1 MRDFFRKS
9 IRRQFQFIMM
19 VVFVL
24 ALIGISII
32 LAIQSQVK
40 ESYLKERETLSRQ
53 TEIAENIEQEY
64 NEMIMRA
71 RGYLAFL
78 NEGEWELS
86 QEAHANLVVL
96 LDELKEYELTSEE
109 ELVYEDLS
117 AYVEEY
123 WDLLLPAAVAYAEDG
138 NYEELVTISQDTSG
152 TSRINS
158 FLLRNKQIVAA
169 NERELE
175 AAHEDFIESTNR
187 ITYALGALIV
197 MLFII
202 ISLATKRM
210 SKSIGEPLSELSD
223 ASEQLAL
230 GKEVSF
236 PTVRRQDELGTL
248 TNALSSMAHVIQD
261 READLQ
267 AHNEELQAQ
276 QDELTEQQE
285 RLENSVVEIKNLNM
299 AINEATILSVT
310 DTEGFITDVNDKFCE
325 VSGYSS
331 KEIMGQSYSSFFAD
345 DQPEFYEKMIRT
357 LREGRIWK
365 GELKNKAKDGTY
377 YWVDSTIVPYKNDH
391 QGIEQYYIIQFEI
404 TNMVEAEQELKH
416 LLEETNRTKNT
427 LEHYNELNHAL
438 SITLDMEELLETVLF
453 QLQQIFSFNKGI
465 LLVLDSSDYASISIS
480 NEAAA
485 RMRSHIEEQVVVRLQ
500 ETKEPYV
507 LKREALE
514 GEQGYHEETLYSY
527 DVFAPVFDA
536 KGELQAVFV
545 GTRVGLSFDK
555 EETNEL
561 EGILSRVSLSLEKLF
576 LYEETEQS
584 RQLNQDI
591 IDNVNEGIQFIDE
604 KGVLIQYNSQLCS
617 FMEAENCEDCLNE
630 PFSYWVTFFKERVE
644 DPEAVVAFFETA
656 IFQSSQKSSQYRYE
670 VAGPDRRIIEVYAEP
685 IYRREERLGTL
696 FVHRDITSQ
705 YEVDQMK
712 SELVSTVSHELR
724 TPLASVLGYTELMLN
739 RELKPEKQKRYLSTI
754 EKEAKRLTNLIN
766 DFLDLQRMESGR
778 QVYEKEFIQVEEVA
792 QEVIDSFPYSS
803 QHEVYL
809 NNHSSHL
816 PVLADREKLIQV
828 FTNLISNAIKFS
840 PDGGKVIVTMNGN
853 DQELFI
859 HIADEGLGIPDHELP
874 KLFKKFH
881 RIDNSER
888 RKIGGTGLGLSIVK
902 EIVEA
907 HGGKITVRS
916 EAGKGSVFTITL
928 PLAQPKSE
936 GDGTSLTP
944 DLPLIM
950 VIEDDH
956 SLAML
961 IREELKGTGFNV
973 LHYASGESAIRV
985 LDHYEPD
992 GFVID
997 LMLADELDGWDVI
1010 KEIKKRPQLEQIPIF
1025 ISTALD
1031 ERSKGEELGIE
1042 HYLTKPYPPNKLSTT
1057 ILRTLLQNEKNGQ
1070 ILVAGDEEGN

>member
-1 MRDFFRKS
+1 MRDFFKKS

-19 VVFVL
+19 AIFVL
-24 ALIGISII
+24 ALVGISII
-32 LAIQSQVK
+32 LAIQAQVK
-40 ESYLKERETLSRQ
+40 EKYVNERESLVNQ
-53 TEIAENIEQEY
+53 TEIAEEIAQSY

-78 NEGEWELS
+78 NNNEWELT
-86 QEAHANLVVL
+86 QEAHANLVGL
-96 LDELKEYELTSEE
+96 LEELQEYDLSEE
-109 ELVYEDLS
+109 EQEVYQNLS
-117 AYVEEY
+117 QYVDKY
-123 WDLLLPAAVAYAEDG
+123 WTTLLPTAKEFADNG
-138 NYEELVTISQDTSG
+138 DYEELVSISQEEDG
-152 TSRINS
+152 TSQINRYLS
-158 FLLRNKQIVAA
+158 QNKEIVAT

-175 AAHEDFIESTNR
+175 EAHEAFLDNTNR
-187 ITYALGALIV
+187 ITYALGLLIV
-197 MLFII
+197 LLFII

-210 SKSIGEPLSELSD
+210 SKSIGQPLQELSE

-230 GKEVSF
+230 GEDVSF
-236 PTVRRQDELGTL
+236 PSTKRRDELGTL
-248 TNALSSMAHVIQD
+248 ANALSSMAFVIKE
-261 READLQ
+261 REEDLQ

-285 RLENSVVEIKNLNM
+285 RLEDSVVEIKNLNM

-310 DTEGFITDVNDKFCE
+310 DTQGVITDVNDKFCE
-325 VSGYSS
+325 VSGYSP
-331 KEIMGQSYSSFFAD
+331 KDIIGQPHTAMYSEHR
-345 DQPEFYEKMIRT
+345 PEFYESMIQT
-357 LREGRIWK
+357 LRQGRIWK
-365 GELKNKAKDGTY
+365 GEVKNRAKDGSF
-377 YWVDSTIVPYKNDH
+377 YWVDSTIVPYKNER
-391 QGIEQYYIIQFEI
+391 QGVEQYYVIQFDI
-404 TNMVEAEQELKH
+404 TNMVEAEQELKE
-416 LLEETNRTKNT
+416 LLEETNRTKLT

-438 SITLDMEELLETVLF
+438 SITLNMDELLETVLF
-453 QLQQIFSFNKGI
+453 QLQQIFSFDKGM
-465 LLVLDSSDYASISIS
+465 LTVLGSSEYASISVS
-480 NEAAA
+480 EEAAK
-485 RMRSHIEEQVVVRLQ
+485 RMRAFIQEQVYVRLE
-500 ETKEPYV
+500 ETEAPYV
-507 LKREALE
+507 VKREALE
-514 GEQGYHEETLYSY
+514 GERGYHEGTLYSY

-536 KGELQAVFV
+536 RGELQAVFG
-545 GTRVGLSFDK
+545 GTRVGLPFN
-555 EETNEL
+555 EEELLEL
-561 EGILSRVSLSLEKLF
+561 EGILSRVSLSFEKLF

-604 KGVLIQYNSQLCS
+604 EGALIQYNNQLCS
-617 FMEAENCEDCLNE
+617 FMEAGDCEKCLNQ
-630 PFSYWVTFFKERVE
+630 PFSYWLTFFNDRVE
-644 DPEAVVAFFETA
+644 EPDAMKAFFEKA
-656 IFQSSQKSSQYRYE
+656 IFQSTGSSQYRYE
-670 VAGPDRRIIEVYAEP
+670 VAGLDRRIIEVYAEP

-739 RELKPEKQKRYLSTI
+739 RDLKPEKQKRYLTTI

-778 QVYEKEFIQVEEVA
+778 QVYEKELVNVEEVA
-792 QEVIDSFPYSS
+792 QEVIDSFPYSA

-809 NNHSSHL
+809 NNHSSKL
-816 PVLADREKLIQV
+816 PVMADREKLIQV

-840 PDGGKVIVTMNGN
+840 PNGGKVVVTMNGN
-853 DQELFI
+853 EQELFI
-859 HIADEGLGIPDHELP
+859 HVADDGLGIPDPELP

-902 EIVEA
+902 EIIEA
-907 HGGKITVRS
+907 HGGSISVRS
-916 EAGKGSVFTITL
+916 EVGKGSVFTIIL
-928 PLAQPKSE
+928 PLAQPNAE
-936 GDGTSLTP
+936 GDGSVLTP

-973 LHYASGESAIRV
+973 LHYASGEAAVRE
-985 LDHYEPD
+985 LDTYEPD

-1010 KEIKKRPQLEQIPIF
+1010 KEIKKRPALENIPIF

-1031 ERSKGEELGIE
+1031 DKTKGEEWGIE

-1057 ILRTLLQNEKNGQ
+1057 ILRTLLQQEKNGQ
-1070 ILVAGDEEGN
+1070 ILVAKDEE